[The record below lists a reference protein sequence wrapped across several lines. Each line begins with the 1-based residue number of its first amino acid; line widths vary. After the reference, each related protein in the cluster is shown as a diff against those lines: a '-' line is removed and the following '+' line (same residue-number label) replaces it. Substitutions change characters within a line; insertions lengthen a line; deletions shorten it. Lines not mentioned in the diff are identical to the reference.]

1 MVKLPA
7 TYRNEP
13 FKLLIY
19 VCFLSAVFGCVS
31 DNSDEN
37 MLRIGLMEEPR
48 TTNIWLASDANS
60 RKVLSL
66 IYQPLYTYD
75 PDTLELVPW
84 LAAAMPQFDPET
96 VSYTVALRE
105 AKWSD
110 GTPVTAEDIVFTV
123 DMIRRFKV
131 PRYYAQWE
139 FVEKTVAVDDTTVRF
154 FLSQP
159 RATFLTKTL
168 VNYVVPKS
176 QWTPIAQHAENTKK
190 PLVALLNAKISKPLG
205 SGPYVIE
212 QWRQGAFLHLKRN
225 PHFFGKNL
233 VISNRRL
240 GPHAD
245 SILFKIFSTAD
256 VAILALKR
264 NTVDYFWWPI
274 QPGYID
280 GLQRN
285 ENTKVFLSDRSALYY
300 MGFNVRHAPFS
311 DPLIRRAMAFLIDKD
326 FIIDRVLQGFAAPMD
341 SIVPTENTFWH
352 ADGLPQYGRGIN
364 RSDRIKT
371 AYQLLSEGGYTWD
384 RPPVNAAGSIVKP
397 SRIILPDGQSMSDF
411 TILTPPA
418 DYDPARAT
426 CGVIIQ
432 EWLKD
437 LGLPASARPM
447 SFGALL
453 QRIKD
458 RHDFDS
464 FILGYGQLSLD
475 PDYLTN
481 FFHSANDRPGGWN
494 MSGYRNPA
502 FDRLADA
509 SGEAMDPEQ
518 RRSFVNEM
526 QRIVMTDVPYIP
538 LYNPVAIEGVNTKRF
553 NHWEQ
558 MIDGIGNI
566 WSICRVKP
574 QTRQV
579 ASGIDN

>member
-1 MVKLPA
+1 MMI
-7 TYRNEP
+7 
-13 FKLLIY
+13 LLAKRRKETFNHLIFVY
-19 VCFLSAVFGCVS
+19 MLFLILGCGPG
-31 DNSDEN
+31 NSDEN

-48 TTNIWLASDANS
+48 TTNIWLASDTNS

-96 VSYTVALRE
+96 ISYTVALRH

-110 GTPVTAEDIVFTV
+110 GTPVTADDVVFTV
-123 DMIRRFKV
+123 DLIRRFKV
-131 PRYYAQWE
+131 PRYFSQWQ

-154 FLSQP
+154 FLSEP
-159 RATFLTKTL
+159 RAIFLTKTL
-168 VNYVVPKS
+168 VNYIVPKS
-176 QWTPIAQHAENTKK
+176 QWAPIAQQAENTKK
-190 PLVALLNAKISKPLG
+190 PLVALLNAKISSPMG

-212 QWRQGAFLHLKRN
+212 QWRQGAFLHLINN

-240 GPHAD
+240 GPYAD
-245 SILFKIFSTAD
+245 SILFKIYSTAD

-264 NTVDYFWWPI
+264 NAVDYFWWPI

-280 GLQRN
+280 GLRGN
-285 ENTKVFLSDRSALYY
+285 ENTKVYLSDRSALYY

-311 DPLIRRAMAFLIDKD
+311 DPAIRRAVSFLIDKE
-326 FIIDRVLQGFAAPMD
+326 FIIERVLQGFAAPMD
-341 SIVPTENTFWH
+341 SIVPSENTFWH
-352 ADGLPQYGRGIN
+352 ADGLPRYGRGMT
-364 RSDRIKT
+364 RSDRIKA
-371 AYQLLSEGGYTWD
+371 AYRLLSEGGYTWD
-384 RPPVNAAGSIVKP
+384 RPPVNDAGSVVSP
-397 SRIILPDGQSMSDF
+397 SRIILPDGQPMADF
-411 TILTPPA
+411 AILTPPA

-458 RHDFDS
+458 RHDFET

-475 PDYLTN
+475 PDYLRN

-494 MSGYRNPA
+494 MSGYRNPV
-502 FDRLADA
+502 FDRLADE
-509 SGEAMDPEQ
+509 SGKAMDPS
-518 RRSFVNEM
+518 RRRYLVNDM
-526 QRIVMTDVPYIP
+526 QRIIMADVPYIP
-538 LYNPVAIEGVNTKRF
+538 LYNPVAIEAVNTNRF
-553 NHWEQ
+553 AHWEQ

-566 WSICRVKP
+566 WSICRVRP
-574 QTRQV
+574 QTRQ
-579 ASGIDN
+579 AARDIDN

>member
-1 MVKLPA
+1 MLLPVIRQGKML
-7 TYRNEP
+7 TG
-13 FKLLIY
+13 FLLSCLLAALIS
-19 VCFLSAVFGCVS
+19 CGPGKHDSQ
-31 DNSDEN
+31 

-48 TTNIWLASDANS
+48 TTNVWLASDANS

-75 PDTLELVPW
+75 PDTLDLAPW
-84 LAAAMPQFDPET
+84 LAASMPEYDPATE
-96 VSYTVALRE
+96 SYTIRLRH

-110 GTPVTAEDIVFTV
+110 GTPLTAHDVVFTV
-123 DMIRRFKV
+123 DLIRQFQV
-131 PRYYAQWE
+131 PRYYAQWQ
-139 FVEKTVAVDDTTVRF
+139 FVEKTVAVDDQTVRF

-159 RATFLTKTL
+159 RAIFLTKTL
-168 VNYVVPKS
+168 VSFIVPKS
-176 QWTPIAQHAENTKK
+176 QWAPIAQQAGSTKK
-190 PLVALLNAKISKPLG
+190 PLVALMNAKIPKPLG
-205 SGPYVIE
+205 SGPYMLE
-212 QWRQGAFLHLKRN
+212 QWRQGAFLHMKKN

-233 VISNRRL
+233 VICNRRL

-245 SILFKIFSTAD
+245 AILFKMYSTAD
-256 VAILALKR
+256 VAILALKKDA
-264 NTVDYFWWPI
+264 VDFFWWSI

-280 GLQRN
+280 GLEKNR
-285 ENTKVFLSDRSALYY
+285 NTKIFLSDRSALYY

-311 DPLIRRAMAFLIDKD
+311 DPDFRRAATILIDKD
-326 FIIDRVLQGFAAPMD
+326 FIIERVLQGYAASMD
-341 SIVPTENTFWH
+341 SIVPSENIFWH
-352 ADGLPQYGRGIN
+352 AADLPQYGHGLSREE
-364 RSDRIKT
+364 RIQM
-371 AYQLLSEGGYTWD
+371 AFRLLSDAGYTWD
-384 RPPVNAAGSIVKP
+384 RPPVNAAGKVVSP
-397 SRIILPDGQSMSDF
+397 SGIILPSGRPMDAF

-437 LGLPASARPM
+437 LGIPASTRPM

-458 RHDFDS
+458 RQDFDT

-475 PDYLTN
+475 PDYLNN

-494 MSGYRNPA
+494 MSGYRNPE

-509 SGEAMDPEQ
+509 SVQAMEPA
-518 RRSFVNEM
+518 RRQELVWEM
-526 QRIVMTDVPYIP
+526 QRILMADLPYIP
-538 LYNPVAIEGVNTKRF
+538 LYNPVAIEAVGTQRF
-553 NHWEQ
+553 EGWEQ

-574 QTRQV
+574 L
-579 ASGIDN
+579 AAPM